1 MSGIGGAEAPAK
13 PNGVVKKPGEIRVVI
28 DPPGGVREA
37 AAGTVP
43 EKGMDVNARFGS
55 LEASQAELRTTLAE
69 LSRKVDAIQAN
80 QTKELAVEDSAVSAG
95 RLAETRASLGTAA
108 EDKGQEQKP
117 AEASAADGVVAG
129 KKPEST
135 TASGKTESA
144 TPQFSRAHDEGGKYE
159 DPRIAATSTE
169 VQAAAKQAADQAY
182 ADRLAAGGK
191 LFQGVDDYPGSG
203 TFNNA
208 IMTDQEKHAL
218 ARANAPKTESTSRW
232 QRVKGLFTRTDQAQE
247 ARLQKDRDHWER
259 VMGRAGATGSTEA
272 PKQTH
277 SSVAQGEAP
286 FPSTQDSVVNVAAS
300 TLASSSVGEPGAI
313 GASDR
318 FSMTQEQWK
327 ARLEGDTGKG
337 EPGGGEKSAE
347 AVVAPVGKVEQSVDA
362 PAYLSDVDVL
372 GQPQVDTVVEAVK
385 TPVAAGSVDASM
397 NSTPVVDTGA
407 TSSEPNF
414 ARAHDE
420 GGKSEDPTTA
430 ATPTELTTAAKQ
442 QSEDAHT
449 QKLSL
454 GDRLFQGLDAYPGE
468 TPAVRA
474 STADADHQRN
484 VADAAADLS
493 RMRAFHESQR
503 SSAEIAA
510 PGKEARSRFG
520 RLASRFRTPTSSR
533 LG

>member
-1 MSGIGGAEAPAK
+1 MSGIGRAEAPVK
-13 PNGVVKKPGEIRVVI
+13 PNGVLKKPGEIRVVI
-28 DPPGGVREA
+28 DPPGGARE

-43 EKGMDVNARFGS
+43 DKGQDVDARIGS
-55 LEASQAELRTTLAE
+55 VEASQAELRTMLSE
-69 LSRKVDAIQAN
+69 MSRKLDVIQAN
-80 QTKELAVEDSAVSAG
+80 QTQELAVEDSAVSAG

-108 EDKGQEQKP
+108 EDKGQEQNS
-117 AEASAADGVVAG
+117 AEMSATDGVVSG

-135 TASGKTESA
+135 TTSGKTESSA
-144 TPQFSRAHDEGGKYE
+144 PNFSRAHDEGGKYE
-159 DPRIAATSTE
+159 DPRTATTPTE
-169 VQAAAKQAADQAY
+169 AQAVAKQTADRAY
-182 ADRLAAGGK
+182 SDRLAAGGK

-208 IMTDQEKHAL
+208 IMTDQEKHTL

-232 QRVKGLFTRTDQAQE
+232 QRVKGLFKRTDQAQE

-259 VMGRAGATGSTEA
+259 VMGRAGAAGSNEA
-272 PKQTH
+272 PKQTQ

-286 FPSTQDSVVNVAAS
+286 SPSTQDSVVNVGAS
-300 TLASSSVGEPGAI
+300 TQASSSVGEPGAT

-337 EPGGGEKSAE
+337 GPGGGEKSAE

-362 PAYLSDVDVL
+362 PTYLSDVDIL
-372 GQPQVDTVVEAVK
+372 GQPQADTVVETVK
-385 TPVAAGSVDASM
+385 TPVETGSVDAAL

-442 QSEDAHT
+442 QAEDDHT

-454 GDRLFQGLDAYPGE
+454 GDRLFKGLDAYPGE

-493 RMRAFHESQR
+493 KMRAFHESQR
-503 SSAEIAA
+503 SSAEVVA

-520 RLASRFRTPTSSR
+520 RLANRFRTPQ
-533 LG
+533 